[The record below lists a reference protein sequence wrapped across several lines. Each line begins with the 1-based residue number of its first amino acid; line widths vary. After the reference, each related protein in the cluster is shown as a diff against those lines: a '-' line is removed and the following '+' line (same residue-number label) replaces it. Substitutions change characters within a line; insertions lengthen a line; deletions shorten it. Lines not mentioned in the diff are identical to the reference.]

1 MNICKSIFRFCILL
15 THLRTNKDEK
25 EKDEESEKT
34 LMEAMGSLLH
44 RDEVG
49 SAKVKL
55 ADVAGLKEA
64 KDALYQAI
72 LQPIRFKDHFEGAR
86 EPWKGILLYGVRE
99 KFLVLYL
106 EILENFL
113 HLISSLWGH

>member
-1 MNICKSIFRFCILL
+1 MSKILYNSSNFLRFQTFLTQFRSK
-15 THLRTNKDEK
+15 KDGDK
-25 EKDEESEKT
+25 DSRDEENEKT
-34 LMEAMGSLLH
+34 LMEAMMLLLH

-49 SAKVKL
+49 SVKVKL

-72 LQPIRFKDHFEGAR
+72 IQPIRFKDHFVGAR

-99 KFLVLYL
+99 NSF
-106 EILENFL
+106 FCF
-113 HLISSLWGH
+113 S